1 MIGGINGMLLYV
13 YRQSYACTAFF
24 LNKKGLVRCPRIE
37 ETVKEAHICM
47 NVVHIPDISINMFHI
62 IIYTPHNDLVVLVF
76 GIHGHI
82 LSPTKQIG
90 T

>member
-1 MIGGINGMLLYV
+1 MACCCTYTAKGMRILL
-13 YRQSYACTAFF
+13 SFSTS
-24 LNKKGLVRCPRIE
+24 KGLVRCPRIE
-37 ETVKEAHICM
+37 ENVKEAHIYM

-62 IIYTPHNDLVVLVF
+62 IIHTPHNDLVVLVF
-76 GIHGHI
+76 GIHVHI